1 MSKIEFGLR
10 MYGVVKIQIIV
21 TNIFNHNF
29 VGFVDYSW
37 YSLDNNILL
46 QSDTY
51 GCISWVVVESKM
63 QDVWVQIEQIL
74 ACLIADVW
82 AMLGESKHAMYY

>member
-51 GCISWVVVESKM
+51 GCIS
-63 QDVWVQIEQIL
+63 
-74 ACLIADVW
+74 
-82 AMLGESKHAMYY
+82 